1 MSRNTKS
8 KVISKSVLAISI
20 YMRLWVN
27 GDLYISH
34 PQQVSATRGEA
45 EGHILR
51 GSASFWMDFAAF
63 LSVSGQGSYMNVLGT
78 LDEYAKLGVCDV
90 STLAGYLEFVRVTF
104 GDERLA
110 G

>member
-1 MSRNTKS
+1 METIVCKVDSRWWCPS
-8 KVISKSVLAISI
+8 KYSA
-20 YMRLWVN
+20 
-27 GDLYISH
+27 H

-51 GSASFWMDFAAF
+51 GSASFWVDFAAF
-63 LSVSGQGSYMNVLGT
+63 LSVSGQGSYMNGLGR
-78 LDEYAKLGVCDV
+78 LDEYAKLGVCDF
-90 STLAGYLEFVRVTF
+90 STLTGYLEFVRVTF